1 MEKQV
6 GENPAS
12 PEIVA
17 AGLVASNGSSLAVPA
32 RPDSSDAIWDAGG
45 ELTAAGAD
53 SLGSPVVLA
62 DFAERGGRGRSTSRR
77 LRFVRHGRR
86 LLLAGVALAAVG
98 LLGRLL
104 QHGADGTAVPS
115 APTGTTVVVTAPA
128 IAVTTAT
135 APAVTAPAITGST
148 ATAPAVTAPA
158 ITGSGATAPAVTAPA
173 VAGSGEP
180 VVTTTVRTLAT
191 PSVGPIDPPL
201 ARYLAPTRWALAVKG
216 KLYLRGRVPDKAT
229 ADKLATRAAA
239 VARDG
244 NVVVDL
250 TIDPTV
256 SASGSTPLLFDDAV
270 HFAEGNDVVRVEE
283 QSLPELAR
291 FLLERNDTATVRLF
305 ANADSSTDADL
316 MLRRSTACS
325 DFIRR
330 FGIELRRVSIT
341 TRGEAGGSSG
351 AARPGPSVELAIDGL
366 FDG

>member
-32 RPDSSDAIWDAGG
+32 RLDSSDAIWDAGG

-53 SLGSPVVLA
+53 SLGSPVVRA
-62 DFAERGGRGRSTSRR
+62 DFAERGGRGRSAARGRR
-77 LRFVRHGRR
+77 FARHGRR

-135 APAVTAPAITGST
+135 V
-148 ATAPAVTAPA
+148 PAVTAPA

-201 ARYLAPTRWALAVKG
+201 ARYLAPSRWALAVKG

-239 VARDG
+239 VAKDG

>member
-32 RPDSSDAIWDAGG
+32 RLDSSDAIWDAGG

-53 SLGSPVVLA
+53 SLGSPVVRA
-62 DFAERGGRGRSTSRR
+62 DFAERGGRGRSAARGRR
-77 LRFVRHGRR
+77 FARHGRR
-86 LLLAGVALAAVG
+86 LLLAGAMLAAVG

-104 QHGADGTAVPS
+104 QPGADGTAVRS

-128 IAVTTAT
+128 IAVT
-135 APAVTAPAITGST
+135 T

-201 ARYLAPTRWALAVKG
+201 ARYLAPSRWALAVKG

-239 VARDG
+239 VAKDG

-270 HFAEGNDVVRVEE
+270 HFAEGTDVVRVEE

>member
-135 APAVTAPAITGST
+135 VPAVTAPA
-148 ATAPAVTAPA
+148 V
-158 ITGSGATAPAVTAPA
+158 TGSGATAPAVTAPA

-201 ARYLAPTRWALAVKG
+201 ARYLAPSRWALAVKG

-239 VARDG
+239 VAKDG

>member
-6 GENPAS
+6 GENAAS
-12 PEIVA
+12 PEIA
-17 AGLVASNGSSLAVPA
+17 ATGLVASNGSSLAVPA
-32 RPDSSDAIWDAGG
+32 RLDSSDAIWDAGG

-62 DFAERGGRGRSTSRR
+62 DFAERGGRGRFTARA
-77 LRFVRHGRR
+77 LRFARHGRR

-98 LLGRLL
+98 LVGRLL
-104 QHGADGTAVPS
+104 QHGADGTAVRS
-115 APTGTTVVVTAPA
+115 APAGTTVVVTAPA
-128 IAVTTAT
+128 IAVTAAT
-135 APAVTAPAITGST
+135 APAVTP
-148 ATAPAVTAPA
+148 PAVTALAVTGPA
-158 ITGSGATAPAVTAPA
+158 VTGPAVTGPAGTGPAAAGSGATAPAVT
-173 VAGSGEP
+173 
-180 VVTTTVRTLAT
+180 VRTLPT

-201 ARYLAPTRWALAVKG
+201 ARYLAPSRWALAVKG
-216 KLYLRGRVPDKAT
+216 KLYLRGRVPNKAA
-229 ADKLATRAAA
+229 ADKLATRATA
-239 VARDG
+239 VAKDG

-270 HFAEGNDVVRVEE
+270 HFAEGSDVVRVEE

-305 ANADSSTDADL
+305 ANADTSTDADL

-341 TRGEAGGSSG
+341 TRGEAGGSAG
-351 AARPGPSVELAIDGL
+351 AARPGPSVELVIDGL

>member
-62 DFAERGGRGRSTSRR
+62 DFAERGGRGRSTSRG

-135 APAVTAPAITGST
+135 VPAVTAPA
-148 ATAPAVTAPA
+148 V
-158 ITGSGATAPAVTAPA
+158 TGSGATAPAVTAPA

-201 ARYLAPTRWALAVKG
+201 ARYLAPSRWALAVKG

-239 VARDG
+239 VAKDG
-244 NVVVDL
+244 NVVVVDL

-330 FGIELRRVSIT
+330 FGIELGRVSIT
-341 TRGEAGGSSG
+341 TRGEAGGASG

>member
-32 RPDSSDAIWDAGG
+32 RLDSSDAIWDAGG

-53 SLGSPVVLA
+53 SLGSPVVRA
-62 DFAERGGRGRSTSRR
+62 DFAERGGRGRSAARGRR
-77 LRFVRHGRR
+77 FARHGRR
-86 LLLAGVALAAVG
+86 LLLAGAMLAAVG

-104 QHGADGTAVPS
+104 QPGADGTAVRS

-128 IAVTTAT
+128 IAVT
-135 APAVTAPAITGST
+135 T

-201 ARYLAPTRWALAVKG
+201 ARYLAPSRWALAVNG

-239 VARDG
+239 VAKDG
-244 NVVVDL
+244 NVVVVDL

>member
-32 RPDSSDAIWDAGG
+32 RLESSDAIWDAGG

-62 DFAERGGRGRSTSRR
+62 DFAERGGRGRSASRG
-77 LRFVRHGRR
+77 LRFARHGRR

-104 QHGADGTAVPS
+104 QHGADGTAVPL

-128 IAVTTAT
+128 IAVT
-135 APAVTAPAITGST
+135 T

-201 ARYLAPTRWALAVKG
+201 ARYLAPTRWALAVNG

-229 ADKLATRAAA
+229 ADKLATSATA
-239 VARDG
+239 VAKHG

-250 TIDPTV
+250 TIDPTM

-270 HFAEGNDVVRVEE
+270 HFAEGSDIVRVEE

-330 FGIELRRVSIT
+330 FGIELGRVSIT

-351 AARPGPSVELAIDGL
+351 AARPGPSIELAIDGL